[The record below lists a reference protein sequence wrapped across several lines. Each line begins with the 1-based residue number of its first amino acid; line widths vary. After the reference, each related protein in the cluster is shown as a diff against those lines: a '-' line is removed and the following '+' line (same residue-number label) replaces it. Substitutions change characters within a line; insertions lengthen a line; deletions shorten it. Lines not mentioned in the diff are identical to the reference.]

1 MPRPQLPKQSQL
13 QGWSCWLP
21 YTPAT
26 LARLTS
32 ASEPLHSLLRL
43 TQNFARLPP
52 CYPGLNACHL
62 REVLLGCNTT
72 SNPYPDSLSSQHT
85 SPLGTVTPVFI
96 SSPVSFL
103 WNPSSLRV
111 SVGSSSWLHPQHL
124 GQCLPLQLKKEL
136 PDCPLAY
143 FALSLSPSFHTVL
156 SAWAFGSCTSQTPW
170 RTGFLNFIP

>member
-13 QGWSCWLP
+13 QGWSCRLP

-32 ASEPLHSLLRL
+32 ALEPLHSLLCF

-62 REVLLGCNTT
+62 REVLLGCTTT
-72 SNPYPDSLSSQHT
+72 SNPYRFSFFPAHFTTWNCHPCVYIITCVL
-85 SPLGTVTPVFI
+85 PLE
-96 SSPVSFL
+96 SEL
-103 WNPSSLRV
+103 LRV
-111 SVGSSSWLHPQHL
+111 SVGSSSWLQPQHL
-124 GQCLPLQLKKEL
+124 GQSLPLQLKKEL
-136 PDCPLAY
+136 PDCLLAY

-156 SAWAFGSCTSQTPW
+156 SAWAFGNCTSQTPW
-170 RTGFLNFIP
+170 RAGFLNFIP